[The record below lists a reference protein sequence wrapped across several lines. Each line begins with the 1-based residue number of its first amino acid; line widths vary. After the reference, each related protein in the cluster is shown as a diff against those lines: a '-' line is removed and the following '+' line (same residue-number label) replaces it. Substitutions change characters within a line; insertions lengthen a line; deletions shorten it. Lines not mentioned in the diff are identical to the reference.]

1 MSAVNI
7 VAGVSP
13 VSVNPV
19 QLGGS
24 TRASAAGGGFG
35 TLLANAVQ
43 QLSQSQAAANQA
55 IAQAMT
61 GQGSVTQVMVALSQA
76 EMTLN
81 VGVGIRNGVVQ
92 AYQSIMNMPLS

>member
-1 MSAVNI
+1 
-7 VAGVSP
+7 
-13 VSVNPV
+13 
-19 QLGGS
+19 
-24 TRASAAGGGFG
+24 
-35 TLLANAVQ
+35 LANAVQ

>member
-1 MSAVNI
+1 MSAI
-7 VAGVSP
+7 TGVAP

-24 TRASAAGGGFG
+24 AKPSAAGGGFG
-35 TLLANAVQ
+35 TLLQNAVA
-43 QLSQSQAAANQA
+43 QLSSSQSSATQA

-61 GQGSVTQVMVALSQA
+61 GQGSVTQMMVALSEA

-92 AYQSIMNMPLS
+92 AYQTIMNMPLS

>member
-1 MSAVNI
+1 MSG

-13 VSVNPV
+13 ISISPV

-24 TRASAAGGGFG
+24 SAPSVAGGGFG
-35 TLLANAVQ
+35 ALLQNAVQ
-43 QLSQSQAAANQA
+43 QLAQSQSAANQA
-55 IAQAMT
+55 VAQAMT
-61 GQGSVTQVMVALSQA
+61 GQGSVTQVMVALTEAQMS
-76 EMTLN
+76 LN